1 MSMQNNLDKIN
12 ISNRLEDVVNESL
25 LLVHKRHRKILC
37 QKIIIISGSITVL
50 FLSLLVFG
58 MSNPVL
64 ASKIPFIGQIF
75 NYVEKDVSYKG
86 DYSTVSEQPNVNATT
101 TSITPDEISN
111 YNTLSQ
117 TYNGVTVT
125 ISEVY
130 YNSKALY
137 LAVTI
142 YNEEEFPPDFN
153 QVNKM
158 EYALD
163 YDRLEL
169 HSIGKLSF
177 TDSNLSPY
185 YIEGNFKDMNTFV
198 GIIRIDLAHLNVEVP
213 NQFLYTISIS
223 EIYADLFDT
232 IPTQRKYSDGTTE
245 TVNDFIKKRYVGNWN
260 FQLDVS
266 IDMSRTQVVEINDT
280 DENGIGIEKVEKT
293 PYEISAE
300 EIFPSTDVANNCF
313 LVICDSN
320 GDLLDFQGDYADTF
334 QVYGRDTSNVSVFIC
349 DYIRYM
355 DELKGYYY
363 SVDYEEKKKSK
374 TFAEYLEENCL
385 YSTRVTFE
393 PKD

>member
-1 MSMQNNLDKIN
+1 MQNNLDKIN